1 MALASY
7 SKGPSTGEPTK
18 IGIPRNGYI
27 NPNQW
32 KDDQPLLFFL
42 TIEITNALTMAYMTL
57 IRFFMKTSGLV
68 QLVPRIKV
76 RGQKH
81 DLDET

>member
-1 MALASY
+1 
-7 SKGPSTGEPTK
+7 
-18 IGIPRNGYI
+18 
-27 NPNQW
+27 
-32 KDDQPLLFFL
+32 
-42 TIEITNALTMAYMTL
+42 MAYMTL

-81 DLDET
+81 DLDETWWNYLGYTGQADC